1 MPTGETNQV
10 WIPIEEKQPVACKP
24 MLVVFVTRYNQRF
37 VTMAQYVPP
46 KTILADDFLSE
57 EAMGNGF
64 EEYDE
69 EKDCYWT
76 PAGWYEWQY
85 VAEQHYFLDEKV
97 THWAEI
103 KLP

>member
-1 MPTGETNQV
+1 MEWIRISVKHPT
-10 WIPIEEKQPVACKP
+10 PCKTV
-24 MLVVFVTRYNQRF
+24 LVVFENKHGGRF

-46 KTILADDFLSE
+46 KTILSDDFLSE

-85 VAEQHYFLDEKV
+85 VAEQHYFLDERV

-103 KLP
+103 QMPLCPII